1 MFEVVVGPNPF
12 GLFPLRPMLRK
23 RRGCQHAPSKTEDYR
38 GKRERVDAH
47 RCRRAKALYAQVYR
61 LLAGRGGM
69 LRMNGT
75 PGYLSTG
82 RPRHSNYTV
91 LSMNSKGLSPSLV
104 WASARCT
111 GTPLTTNSVQSA

>member
-47 RCRRAKALYAQVYR
+47 RCRRAKALFAQIYR

-69 LRMNGT
+69 LRLNGIR
-75 PGYLSTG
+75 GYLLAG
-82 RPRHSNYTV
+82 RPKQSKHALLTMITKV
-91 LSMNSKGLSPSLV
+91 LSLLRM
-104 WASARCT
+104 
-111 GTPLTTNSVQSA
+111 